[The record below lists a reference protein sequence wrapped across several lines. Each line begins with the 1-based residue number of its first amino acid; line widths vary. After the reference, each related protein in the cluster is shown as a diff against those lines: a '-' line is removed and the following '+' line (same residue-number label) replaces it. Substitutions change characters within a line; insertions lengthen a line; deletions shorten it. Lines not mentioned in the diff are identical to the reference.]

1 MSHITDISVVWIKR
15 NAMKKVIKY
24 VIFAA
29 LFFVALWFSFYTE
42 PLSVRKE
49 REALKQYKPEQLV
62 EHYWSTGL
70 QDLEANALDV
80 ASFVNALQ
88 TDAQTLRE
96 KSGHILGIGSNVC
109 YVLKGDAENVSF
121 SDNEFH
127 FKMNGIDFKVPAK
140 YIFGNTARDACG
152 WFNIDDFQNTMDF
165 NAVSA
170 CMNQRIKEQVIGDK
184 AQHAADYTKC
194 HFCGSIEVKPDA
206 KTVEHL
212 TLYPYIFE
220 LQ

>member
-1 MSHITDISVVWIKR
+1 MSHITDISVVWINR

-49 REALKQYKPEQLV
+49 REALKQYIPEQLV

-80 ASFVNALQ
+80 VSFVNALH

-170 CMNQRIKEQVIGDK
+170 CMNERIKTQVIGGIIGK
-184 AQHAADYTKC
+184 ATEINSF
-194 HFCGSIEVKPDA
+194 HFCGAVEIAPDA
-206 KTVEHL
+206 ASASQL

>member
-1 MSHITDISVVWIKR
+1 
-15 NAMKKVIKY
+15 MKKVIKY

-29 LFFVALWFSFYTE
+29 LFLVALWFSFYTE

-62 EHYWSTGL
+62 EHYWSNGL

-80 ASFVNALQ
+80 ASFVKALE
-88 TDAQTLRE
+88 TDAQALRE
-96 KSGHILGIGSNVC
+96 KSGRVLGIGSNVC
-109 YVLKGDAENVSF
+109 YVVKGDAENVSF
-121 SDNEFH
+121 SENEFH
-127 FKMNGIDFKVPAK
+127 FKMNGIEFTVPAK

-170 CMNQRIKEQVIGDK
+170 CMNQRIKEQVIGEIIDK
-184 AQHAADYTKC
+184 TAEISKF
-194 HFCGSIEVKPDA
+194 HFCGAIEVAPDA
-206 KTVEHL
+206 KGVSRL
-212 TLYPYIFE
+212 KLYPYILVPSE
-220 LQ
+220 TRANQSEQLQ

>member
-1 MSHITDISVVWIKR
+1 
-15 NAMKKVIKY
+15 MKKVIKY

-96 KSGHILGIGSNVC
+96 KSGHVLGIGSNVC

-121 SDNEFH
+121 SDDEFH
-127 FKMNGIDFKVPAK
+127 FKLNGIDFKVPAK

-170 CMNQRIKEQVIGDK
+170 CMNQRIK
-184 AQHAADYTKC
+184 
-194 HFCGSIEVKPDA
+194 
-206 KTVEHL
+206 
-212 TLYPYIFE
+212 
-220 LQ
+220 

>member
-1 MSHITDISVVWIKR
+1 
-15 NAMKKVIKY
+15 MKKVIKY

-80 ASFVNALQ
+80 VSFVNALQ
-88 TDAQTLRE
+88 ADAQTLRE
-96 KSGHILGIGSNVC
+96 KSGHVLGIGSNVC

-127 FKMNGIDFKVPAK
+127 FRMNGIEFNVPAK

-170 CMNQRIKEQVIGDK
+170 CMNQRIREQVIGEMVDK
-184 AQHAADYTKC
+184 AAEISKI
-194 HFCGSIEVKPDA
+194 HFCGAIEVSTDA
-206 KTVEHL
+206 KAVDKL
-212 TLYPYIFE
+212 KLYPYILVPSDARANQSQQ